1 MTWFPRFWQ
10 WDNLAENY
18 EIVKRARTLDFM
30 GLENGAGLSDHES
43 EPSGEQNTGSA
54 RVFDIRLKSR

>member
-1 MTWFPRFWQ
+1 MAWFPRFWQ
-10 WDNLAENY
+10 WDNLAEKY

-43 EPSGEQNTGSA
+43 EP
-54 RVFDIRLKSR
+54 